1 MASGGDYS
9 GRRMYNAFDPFAKS
23 QAERR
28 KMLEAEEAR
37 LDFFKKIQR
46 SNQQRQGVLNNPSGN
61 KVTEAIAAAVGA
73 RGVAGRS
80 SSTRMTDAQ
89 MRKIIEEQSPKY
101 GLISALETGK
111 NIAKETNRYQPSTGL
126 RRLGEI
132 FGGMGTTPGAS
143 FASDLI
149 GSGQRL
155 SARDEAGALRNR
167 AEQAAQQKAA
177 MDAQR
182 LEIEMGYKQRAEARE
197 IAALRIQQATE
208 KLAKDKYFSG
218 LGDSKAAID
227 ESNKTVEEL
236 INAGGGHKEALKK
249 RTGAWGASKDLI
261 SSLATLY
268 RRIQKDAL
276 SANKNLSPD
285 EVLEIAIQNLTGIP
299 ADTSGQTTGSPP
311 VSPVS
316 GRAVRGK

>member
-37 LDFFKKIQR
+37 LDFLKKIQR
-46 SNQQRQGVLNNPSGN
+46 SDQQRQAVLNNPSGN

-73 RGVAGRS
+73 RGVPGRS
-80 SSTRMTDAQ
+80 TGMSDAQ

-101 GLISALETGK
+101 GLISALKTGE
-111 NIAKETNRYQPSTGL
+111 NIAKATNRYQPSTGL

-299 ADTSGQTTGSPP
+299 ADTSGQTTGSQP

-316 GRAVRGK
+316 VRAVRGK

>member
-1 MASGGDYS
+1 MADRNKY
-9 GRRMYNAFDPFAKS
+9 YNAGRPTAFLDRVVADNQAGPFIGYDALFK
-23 QAERR
+23 RR
-28 KMLEAEEAR
+28 APAP
-37 LDFFKKIQR
+37 I
-46 SNQQRQGVLNNPSGN
+46 LNNPAGN

-101 GLISALETGK
+101 GLMAALKTGE
-111 NIAKETNRYQPSTGL
+111 NIAKATNRYQPSTGL

-177 MDAQR
+177 MDAKL
-182 LEIEMGYKQRAEARE
+182 LEMQQASKQRAEDRE
-197 IAALRIQQATE
+197 ITALRIQQGVA
-208 KLAKDKYFSG
+208 KLAQDKYLSG
-218 LGDSKAAID
+218 GSDTKAAID
-227 ESNKTVEEL
+227 VSKETVEEL
-236 INAGGGHKEALKK
+236 LNSAKKTGQKHAEEIKK
-249 RTGAWGASKDLI
+249 RTGLAGGISKDLI

-268 RRIQKDAL
+268 RRVQKDAL